1 MRWIIVPTAAAV
13 AAMLAT
19 TVAAQQSP
27 STRWTVP
34 LTGEEEV
41 SPGGDPDGTGTATI
55 RINTSSNQLCY
66 TLRVR
71 GIEPAT
77 AAHIHEAP
85 AGSAG
90 PVVVGLKA
98 PTGGQSSGCVKVD
111 NAQLLE
117 ILADPEEYYVN
128 VHNDSYPGGALRGQL
143 G

>member
-1 MRWIIVPTAAAV
+1 MRWIILPPAAAA

-19 TVAAQQSP
+19 TVVAQQNP
-27 STRWTVP
+27 STRWTVS

-41 SPGGDPDGTGTATI
+41 VPGDPDGTGTAII
-55 RINTSSNQLCY
+55 RINTRANQLCY

-85 AGSAG
+85 PGSAG
-90 PVVVGLKA
+90 AVVVELRA
-98 PTGGQSSGCVKVD
+98 PTGGQSSGCVKMS
-111 NAQLLE
+111 NAELLE
-117 ILADPEEYYVN
+117 ILAEPEDYYVN
-128 VHNDSYPGGALRGQL
+128 VHNEPYPGGALRAQL